1 MDTDDPPPAAAAAVE
16 SSSPLAAPPPLWDL
30 QHGARFFLQRLR
42 VLEPTQTLPTT
53 TLKPDAPPIQ
63 LGWKPLV
70 PIDDLSSLIA
80 VIDSQHRPEDLPVLI
95 NESLTVERTRRNL
108 LEALARLAL
117 DPALTAE
124 VIIAFRPV
132 AVTLVG
138 RWIEALGLG
147 EEGQWRQ
154 GQPGV
159 EMAAGER
166 DAVNKVWRAIVRALP
181 ILGDQVMP

>member
-16 SSSPLAAPPPLWDL
+16 SSSPLAAPRPLWDL

-42 VLEPTQTLPTT
+42 VLEPTQTQPTR
-53 TLKPDAPPIQ
+53 TLKPDAPPVQ

-80 VIDSQHRPEDLPVLI
+80 VIDFQHRPTGLPVQI
-95 NESLTVERTRRNL
+95 NESLTVQQTRRNL

-124 VIIAFRPV
+124 VIIAFRPIAV
-132 AVTLVG
+132 ALVG

-166 DAVNKVWRAIVRALP
+166 DAVNKVWRAIVRSLP